1 MTAREYMAIKLKE
14 FRNANHLSVEQ
25 VGEYVGKSGKTISA
39 WEVGRGQPDADMLV
53 LICRLYN
60 VDISDFYFVG
70 SDDEAQV
77 LTPDEERLVSS
88 YRHLNEHEREIVL
101 NMVEWASQHSSGEMA
116 EEQPS
121 DAE

>member
-77 LTPDEERLVSS
+77 LTADEERLVSS

-121 DAE
+121 DAD